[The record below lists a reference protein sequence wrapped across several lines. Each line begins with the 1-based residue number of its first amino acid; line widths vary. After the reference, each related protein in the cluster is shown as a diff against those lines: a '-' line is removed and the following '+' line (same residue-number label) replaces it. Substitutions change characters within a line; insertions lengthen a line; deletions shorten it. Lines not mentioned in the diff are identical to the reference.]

1 MGLIDSITEKE
12 IFSLLQKG
20 NTYAYELIFRR
31 YYVSL
36 CGFATRF
43 VEQPETSEEIVQ
55 NIFLKL
61 WEKKETLSIETSL
74 KSYLFRAVYNSCNN
88 HLAHTKIKNRYISIV
103 RETILKKEHTAD
115 PVLDSLTY
123 KELDQNITQA
133 IEALPAECK
142 KIFKMSRFEGM
153 KYAEIAASLQISVKT
168 VETQISRALQRLRI
182 ELKEFLV
189 NA

>member
-1 MGLIDSITEKE
+1 MAAIDSSTEKE

-43 VEQPETSEEIVQ
+43 VEQPETSEGIVQ
-55 NIFLKL
+55 DIFLKL
-61 WEKKETLSIETSL
+61 WEKRGTLAIDTSL
-74 KSYLFRAVYNSCNN
+74 KSYLFRAVYNSCVN
-88 HLAHTKIKNRYISIV
+88 HLAHTKIKNRYLSAV
-103 RETILKKEHTAD
+103 RESIAKNEHAGD

-123 KELDQNITQA
+123 KELDNKITEA
-133 IEALPAECK
+133 IETLPADCK
-142 KIFKMSRFEGM
+142 RIFKMSRFDGM
-153 KYAEIAASLQISVKT
+153 KYAEIAENLQISVKT
-168 VETQISRALQRLRI
+168 VETQISRALQKLRR
-182 ELKEFLV
+182 ELREFMV

>member
-1 MGLIDSITEKE
+1 MASIDSSTEKE

-36 CGFATRF
+36 CGFAMRF

-55 NIFLKL
+55 DIFLKL
-61 WEKKETLSIETSL
+61 WEKKAGLTIDTSL
-74 KSYLFRAVYNSCNN
+74 KSYLFKAVYNSCNN
-88 HLAHTKIKNRYISIV
+88 YLAHAKVRNRYVSLV
-103 RETILKKEHTAD
+103 RESILKHEHAAD

-123 KELDQNITQA
+123 KELDQKINQA
-133 IEALPAECK
+133 IEDLPAECR
-142 KIFKMSRFEGM
+142 KIFKLSRLEGM
-153 KYAEIAASLQISVKT
+153 KYAEIADSLHISIKT
-168 VETQISRALQRLRI
+168 VETQVSRALQRLRT

-189 NA
+189 NT